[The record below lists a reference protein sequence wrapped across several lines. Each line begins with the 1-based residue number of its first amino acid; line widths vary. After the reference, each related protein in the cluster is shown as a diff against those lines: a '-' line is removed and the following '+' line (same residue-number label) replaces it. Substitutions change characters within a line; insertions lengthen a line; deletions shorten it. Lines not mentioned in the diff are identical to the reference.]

1 MYMGMTIFI
10 SYLATVVVGL
20 LTKLLVY
27 QFFMQAKSI
36 CPSDPLV
43 YNELG
48 VVAYHMKE

>member
-1 MYMGMTIFI
+1 MVKNFDKGICFQFI
-10 SYLATVVVGL
+10 
-20 LTKLLVY
+20 
-27 QFFMQAKSI
+27 MQAKAI